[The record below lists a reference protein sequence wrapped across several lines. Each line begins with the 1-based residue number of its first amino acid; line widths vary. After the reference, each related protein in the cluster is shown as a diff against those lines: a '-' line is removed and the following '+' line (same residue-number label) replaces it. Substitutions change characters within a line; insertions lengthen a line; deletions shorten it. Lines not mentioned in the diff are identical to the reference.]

1 MGGGPYPFKAAAF
14 ASLDLHVQVAN
25 DVSSSSA
32 KGIHNQ
38 QELQQLA
45 ATIAGQ
51 LPFFFSLSRPP
62 SNHFDQF
69 LNDGGGKNIWSKVIQ
84 LCEYYYMCN
93 RKLIA

>member
-1 MGGGPYPFKAAAF
+1 MGGPYPFKAAAF

-32 KGIHNQ
+32 KGIYNQ

-51 LPFFFSLSRPP
+51 LPFFFFSPP
-62 SNHFDQF
+62 SLQSFRSISEWRRR
-69 LNDGGGKNIWSKVIQ
+69 GKYLEQSYTIMRV
-84 LCEYYYMCN
+84 LYYMCN

>member
-32 KGIHNQ
+32 KGIYNQ

-51 LPFFFSLSRPP
+51 LPFFFSKPFKSISEWRRREKYLEQSYTIMRVLL
-62 SNHFDQF
+62 H
-69 LNDGGGKNIWSKVIQ
+69 V
-84 LCEYYYMCN
+84 
-93 RKLIA
+93 